1 MPEGASKEQRVPKGA
16 SKEQRVPE
24 GASITVVGGRAR
36 GSPRRFRQRWVSP
49 LLRRI
54 LLVNALPLA
63 LLVVSLL
70 YLDQY
75 QNGLLEA
82 QVAALREQ
90 AKIYAGA
97 IGESAV
103 IVSDPDNPRLVP
115 EIARPLLRR
124 LTDPTPD
131 ARAKIYAPDGT
142 TVADSQVRDGPA
154 AASSKPP
161 LPPVDRGRILSVVG
175 SVYDFVLALVPH
187 GETVTKVDV
196 TPGARGPEWQPDV
209 KEELRLQSA
218 GNSREMPPYIRRT
231 VDNRLWVT
239 VAEPVERDKR
249 TVGIVLL
256 TREARE
262 VEESLLSIRLSIIAL
277 FGLALVLTVMLS
289 WYLSLTIARPILRLA
304 DAASEMR
311 EGKGRSGSVSASLLA
326 RRDEVGTL
334 ANAVSDSAS
343 ALWERMDAIE
353 RFAADVSHE
362 LKNPLSSIRSAIE
375 TLTRIEDPARR
386 RQLLTIIGQDVMR
399 LDRLI
404 SDVSDASRLDA
415 EMSRVT
421 AEPIDVVPI
430 VRMLKEMDDATRDPE
445 HDPGLDVEAPEAG
458 MSVLAVED
466 RLVQVLRNLIGN
478 AHSFSPPKGRIAV
491 RVKDQAPLVE
501 ISVEDEGPG
510 IPEANLEHIFDRF
523 YSERPKG
530 EKFGQHSG
538 LGLSISRQIVEA
550 LQGQI
555 SAENVHDAAGE
566 VRGARF
572 TVRLPKA

>member
-1 MPEGASKEQRVPKGA
+1 VPD
-16 SKEQRVPE
+16 
-24 GASITVVGGRAR
+24 GGTISELPLTKRA
-36 GSPRRFRQRWVSP
+36 PLRRFRQRWVSP

-63 LLVVSLL
+63 LLVVALL

-82 QVAALREQ
+82 EVAALREQ

-103 IVSDPDNPRLVP
+103 LATDPDNPHLVP

-142 TVADSQVRDGPA
+142 TVADSQSREGSGAVTGR
-154 AASSKPP
+154 PP
-161 LPPVDRGRILSVVG
+161 LPPIDRGKVLSFVG
-175 SVYDFVLALVPH
+175 QVYDFVLSLLPH
-187 GETVTKVDV
+187 SGPVTTVDI
-196 TPGARGPEWQPDV
+196 TPSARGPDWQPDV
-209 KEELRLQSA
+209 KEEVRLQSA

-231 VDNRLWVT
+231 VDNRLWIT

-262 VEESLLSIRLSIIAL
+262 VEESLQSIRVSIIAL
-277 FGLALVLTVMLS
+277 FGLALALTVLLS

-304 DAASEMR
+304 DAANDMR
-311 EGKGRSGSVSASLLA
+311 EGKGRTGSVSRSLLG
-326 RRDEVGTL
+326 RRDEVGEL

-343 ALWERMDAIE
+343 ALWARMDATE
-353 RFAADVSHE
+353 RFAADVAHE

-375 TLTRIEDPARR
+375 TLMRIEDPARR
-386 RQLLTIIGQDVMR
+386 KQLLTIIGQDVMR

-404 SDVSDASRLDA
+404 SDVSDASRVDA

-421 AEPIDVVPI
+421 ARPVDVVPI
-430 VRMLKEMDDATRDPE
+430 VRTLKELDDATRDPDN
-445 HDPGLDVEAPEAG
+445 DPGLEVIAPPAG
-458 MSVLAVED
+458 MEVLAVED

-478 AHSFSPPKGRIAV
+478 AHSFSPHKGRILV
-491 RVKDQAPLVE
+491 RVKDAGAVAE
-501 ISVEDEGPG
+501 ISVEDQGPG

-523 YSERPKG
+523 YSERPDG

-550 LQGQI
+550 LHGQI
-555 SAENVHDAAGE
+555 SAENVRDGE
-566 VRGARF
+566 GKILGARF
-572 TVRLPKA
+572 IVRLPKA

>member
-1 MPEGASKEQRVPKGA
+1 MPD
-16 SKEQRVPE
+16 
-24 GASITVVGGRAR
+24 GGTIAGLKTAKRT
-36 GSPRRFRQRWVSP
+36 PLRRFRQRWVSP

-54 LLVNALPLA
+54 LMVNALPLA
-63 LLVVSLL
+63 LLVVALL

-82 QVAALREQ
+82 EVSALREQ

-97 IGESAV
+97 LGESAV
-103 IVSDPDNPRLVP
+103 LATDPDNPHLVP

-131 ARAKIYAPDGT
+131 ARARLYAPDGT
-142 TVADSQVRDGPA
+142 IVTDSQVREGPGIPPGP
-154 AASSKPP
+154 PP
-161 LPPVDRGRILSVVG
+161 LPPINRGLVLSFVG
-175 SVYDFVLALVPH
+175 QLYDFALSLLPH
-187 GETVTKVDV
+187 HGPVATVDI
-196 TPGARGPEWQPDV
+196 TPGARGPDWQPDV

-231 VDNRLWVT
+231 VDNRLWIT

-277 FGLALVLTVMLS
+277 FGLALALTVLLS

-304 DAASEMR
+304 DAASNMR
-311 EGKGRSGSVSASLLA
+311 EGKGRTGSVSTSLLK
-326 RRDEVGTL
+326 RRDEVGEL

-343 ALWERMDAIE
+343 ALWARMDATE
-353 RFAADVSHE
+353 QFAADVAHE

-375 TLTRIEDPARR
+375 TLPRIEDAARR
-386 RQLLTIIGQDVMR
+386 NQLLTIIGQDVMR

-404 SDVSDASRLDA
+404 SDVSDASRVDA
-415 EMSRVT
+415 EMSRVS
-421 AEPIDVVPI
+421 ARPVDVVPI
-430 VRMLKEMDDATRDPE
+430 VRTLKELDDATRDPDN
-445 HDPGLDVEAPEAG
+445 DPGLEVIAPPAG
-458 MSVLAVED
+458 MQVLAVED

-478 AHSFSPPKGRIAV
+478 AHSFSPPKGRILV
-491 RVKDQAPLVE
+491 RVRDLGAQLGGEQVE
-501 ISVEDEGPG
+501 ISVEDQGPG
-510 IPEANLEHIFDRF
+510 IPEAKLEHIFDRF
-523 YSERPKG
+523 YSERPHG

-550 LQGQI
+550 LHGQI
-555 SAENVHDAAGE
+555 SAENVRSPEGK
-566 VRGARF
+566 VLGARF
-572 TVRLPKA
+572 IVRLPKANAPMQKA